1 MLYVGAIHRYYE
13 SRRRLFNDEQPS
25 RREAA
30 RETKSKSRKTAF
42 RKQVRVCAYT
52 CMRVCVCVFACACI
66 SVKMNVKFHE
76 VEVIE
81 SNKVLINTKK
91 AVRKYIDGSK
101 FFLAR
106 NY

>member
-1 MLYVGAIHRYYE
+1 MKVGEDYLMTSNQAE
-13 SRRRLFNDEQPS
+13 EKLLGKQ
-25 RREAA
+25 
-30 RETKSKSRKTAF
+30 SKSRKTAF
-42 RKQVRVCAYT
+42 RKQVCVCVRMRACV
-52 CMRVCVCVFACACI
+52 CMCVCVCVRACVYVFACACI

-81 SNKVLINTKK
+81 SNKVLIKTKK

-101 FFLAR
+101 YFLAR